1 METFDELFNIV
12 KAIGEI
18 LPEGEN
24 TLNLGSVKLEVDKK
38 DNSIKIQIVDNG
50 AMDLVKEVLE
60 TIRPMLQRDGG
71 DIEFVELTE
80 DNIVKV
86 KLQGHCAGCPG
97 AQMTIKGVVERLLKE
112 SYPEIQGVES
122 V

>member
-1 METFDELFNIV
+1 MEQ
-12 KAIGEI
+12 K
-18 LPEGEN
+18 
-24 TLNLGSVKLEVDKK
+24 
-38 DNSIKIQIVDNG
+38 
-50 AMDLVKEVLE
+50 VKEVLE